1 MTWLEGGG
9 AGSEARRSSWVIG
22 PDSGEAR
29 APGRVPPEGLEQG
42 VQCSQPSVT
51 HIKTRA
57 LGKVVGVALPSG
69 NRSFLMT
76 ESALLPK
83 GLLSAAQLF
92 LDPGKGARAREIWG
106 WAWQG
111 EGIPSQAVL
120 AGGGFLLVGKAAGEM
135 GGVGSPRSSIT
146 CVPAL
151 WWTLGKVTDL

>member
-9 AGSEARRSSWVIG
+9 AGSEARYSSWVIG

-92 LDPGKGARAREIWG
+92 LDPWKGSQGKGDLGLGLAR
-106 WAWQG
+106 
-111 EGIPSQAVL
+111 
-120 AGGGFLLVGKAAGEM
+120 
-135 GGVGSPRSSIT
+135 
-146 CVPAL
+146 
-151 WWTLGKVTDL
+151 

>member
-22 PDSGEAR
+22 PDGREAR

-92 LDPGKGARAREIWG
+92 LDPWKGSQGKGDLGLGLARRRHPKSGCAGWGRVSARRQGGWG
-106 WAWQG
+106 DGRSGQSKVEHHMCACPVVDTW
-111 EGIPSQAVL
+111 EGH
-120 AGGGFLLVGKAAGEM
+120 
-135 GGVGSPRSSIT
+135 
-146 CVPAL
+146 
-151 WWTLGKVTDL
+151 

>member
-9 AGSEARRSSWVIG
+9 ASSEARRSSWVIG

-92 LDPGKGARAREIWG
+92 LDPWKGSQGKGDLGLGLARRRHPKSGCAG
-106 WAWQG
+106 W
-111 EGIPSQAVL
+111 
-120 AGGGFLLVGKAAGEM
+120 GGFLLVGKAAGEM